1 MGGRKENNVV
11 TAFRKERHGALRGVE
26 RQVLRYDTD
35 TPRSKYSLITPSQPP
50 KFNKKFL
57 DKE

>member
-26 RQVLRYDTD
+26 RYYDTI
-35 TPRSKYSLITPSQPP
+35 PIPLVLSIHLSLLVSAA
-50 KFNKKFL
+50 
-57 DKE
+57 